1 MAPITFGSMTMAASV
16 PKGLRTSNDTGIGFI
31 QQMNST
37 FTAGKTEGAGQ
48 GPQSGTL
55 TADVAKDFQGI
66 RAGMTE
72 QPQNRSLLGK
82 IADFIVNAK
91 INKAANPEQA

>member
-1 MAPITFGSMTMAASV
+1 MAPITFGSMTMAANV
-16 PKGLRTSNDTGIGFI
+16 PRALRTSDPGLNLI

-37 FTAGKTEGAGQ
+37 FTAGDVQGQ
-48 GPQSGTL
+48 QGSKGKL

-66 RAGMTE
+66 RASMAE

-82 IADFIVNAK
+82 IADFIVNKK
-91 INKAANPEQA
+91 INDAAQV

>member
-1 MAPITFGSMTMAASV
+1 MAPITFGSMTMATSV
-16 PKGLRTSNDTGIGFI
+16 PRGLRATNDVGLNFI
-31 QQMNST
+31 NSINT
-37 FTAGKTEGAGQ
+37 QSMQTEAAGQ
-48 GPQSGTL
+48 GPKAGTM

-66 RAGMTE
+66 RASMTE

-91 INKAANPEQA
+91 INKAAQADQA

>member
-1 MAPITFGSMTMAASV
+1 MAPITFGSMTMAASL
-16 PKGLRTSNDTGIGFI
+16 PKALRTSNDQGIGFI

-37 FTAGKTEGAGQ
+37 FTAGQVDGQQQ
-48 GPQSGTL
+48 GPQGKL

-66 RAGMTE
+66 RASMAE

-82 IADFIVNAK
+82 IADFIVNKK
-91 INKAANPEQA
+91 INDAAQV

>member
-16 PKGLRTSNDTGIGFI
+16 PKGLRTSNDQGIGFI

-37 FTAGKTEGAGQ
+37 FTAQKTDGPGQ
-48 GPQSGTL
+48 GQKPGTL

-66 RAGMTE
+66 RESMADK
-72 QPQNRSLLGK
+72 PQNKSLLGK
-82 IADFIVNAK
+82 IADFIVGKKLENA
-91 INKAANPEQA
+91 AQA

>member
-16 PKGLRTSNDTGIGFI
+16 PKGLRTSNDQGIGFI

-37 FTAGKTEGAGQ
+37 FTAGEVQGQQ
-48 GPQSGTL
+48 GPQGKL

-66 RAGMTE
+66 RASMTE

-82 IADFIVNAK
+82 IADFIVNKK
-91 INKAANPEQA
+91 INDAAQV